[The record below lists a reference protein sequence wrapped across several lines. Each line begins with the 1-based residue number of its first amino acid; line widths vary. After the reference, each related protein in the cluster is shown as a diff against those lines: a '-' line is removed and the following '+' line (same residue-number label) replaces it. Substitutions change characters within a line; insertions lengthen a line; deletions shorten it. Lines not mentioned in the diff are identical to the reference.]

1 MFSPY
6 AVRDKR
12 DRASEPPQTC
22 PVPPAPKRKPK
33 GGGTWKGALC
43 MRQKF
48 KGQDRLVYHIPACWA
63 TKRNDRRVPDATF
76 HTQEEAIQAS
86 RRFLKKEGGGELLVM
101 NKKGRIRSKDTI
113 APGNDPCP
121 PKDKEH

>member
-1 MFSPY
+1 
-6 AVRDKR
+6 
-12 DRASEPPQTC
+12 
-22 PVPPAPKRKPK
+22 
-33 GGGTWKGALC
+33 
-43 MRQKF
+43 MRQKI

-76 HTQEEAIQAS
+76 HTQEEAIKAS

-113 APGNDPCP
+113 APGKDPCP